1 VTSTVGRR
9 EASKQ
14 ATSAALR
21 QAAARL
27 FAERGYEGATVRD
40 IAELAG
46 VTERTLYRYFDGK
59 EGLVAEDYSAWLR
72 LLQDAIAARPPG
84 EPPLAAVRN
93 AMVSLARQAPATGL
107 VPLWLFLR
115 RPAAGGL
122 HRSAPRALLRAET
135 AVAEAVRARL
145 EAGDGQRVTDE
156 LTADVIAR
164 VAIAVLRS
172 ATIRWREERAR
183 GVAVPVTAAELLER
197 AFDVLQVQV
206 AGA

>member
-1 VTSTVGRR
+1 VTSTLGRR

-27 FAERGYEGATVRD
+27 FAERGYEATTVRD
-40 IAELAG
+40 IAQLAG

-59 EGLVAEDYSAWLR
+59 EGLVAEDYGAWLG
-72 LLQDAIAARPPG
+72 LLQDAITARPAS
-84 EPPLAAVRN
+84 EPPLVAVRN
-93 AMVSLARQAPATGL
+93 AMVSLAVQAPATGL

-115 RPAAGGL
+115 RPAAAGL
-122 HRSAPRALLRAET
+122 HRSAPRALLRAEA
-135 AVAEAVRARL
+135 AVAEAIMARL
-145 EAGDGQRVTDE
+145 EAGDGQQAGDE
-156 LTADVIAR
+156 LTADVVAR

-183 GVAVPVTAAELLER
+183 RAPSTATAAELLER
-197 AFDVLQVQV
+197 AFEVLQVQLS
-206 AGA
+206 G